1 MNNKRL
7 QNIQQGNLSYA
18 DIQNLPA
25 GNSDIPAA
33 QMPSDNQMGQAGP
46 YDVKSIAQRDL
57 MTIQNL
63 VESGQ
68 LDYAQGQY
76 LVNYVLNKAYNMVQ
90 NRNVLPV
97 QQDSPR
103 TTNGVAEFESENADF
118 FKPSGRSDV
127 LEYLKNVNVNFDKD
141 EISLISRLIEKL
153 ENSAVDRY
161 LKQMAREKTLNDE
174 NEIAK
179 KRLRANAQNS
189 NFDDNKNRVFT
200 REQIGKMSGA
210 EFARNEKAIMEQL
223 KKGLIR

>member
-7 QNIQQGNLSYA
+7 QNMQQGNLSYA

-25 GNSDIPAA
+25 GNANIQNQ
-33 QMPSDNQMGQAGP
+33 QMPSATQKEQTGQ

-57 MTIQNL
+57 MTIQNM

-68 LDYAQGQY
+68 IDYTQGQY

-90 NRNVLPV
+90 NQNAQPVLQAPV
-97 QQDSPR
+97 MQD
-103 TTNGVAEFESENADF
+103 GFAEFEKERANF
-118 FKPSGRSDV
+118 FTPSGRSEV
-127 LEYLKNVNVNFDKD
+127 LEYLKNSNVSFDKD
-141 EISLISRLIEKL
+141 ELSLISQLIEKL
-153 ENSAVDRY
+153 ETSAVDRY
-161 LKQMAREKTLNDE
+161 LKQIAREKTLNDE

-189 NFDDNKNRVFT
+189 TFDDNKNRVFT

-223 KKGLIR
+223 RKGLIR